1 MAYIQNLATGTVR
14 ANLKFDILSKFPIS
28 IPTIA
33 EQEKIV
39 AELDC
44 LSGIIE
50 KKKQQLKELD
60 ALAQSIF
67 YEMFGNPITNPKK
80 WNVKMWNDVFD
91 TILGKMLDKKKQV
104 ASDNVLPYIANTNV
118 QWGYFMLND
127 LKTMTFSDKERERL
141 KLEQGDIL
149 ICEGGDS
156 GRCAVW
162 KGSKEE
168 ILFQKAIHRARPRCK
183 NEISPLFVSML
194 LKEIK
199 SL

>member
-1 MAYIQNLATGTVR
+1 
-14 ANLKFDILSKFPIS
+14 
-28 IPTIA
+28 
-33 EQEKIV
+33 
-39 AELDC
+39 
-44 LSGIIE
+44 
-50 KKKQQLKELD
+50 
-60 ALAQSIF
+60 
-67 YEMFGNPITNPKK
+67 
-80 WNVKMWNDVFD
+80 MWNDVFD

-127 LKTMTFSDKERERL
+127 LKTMTFADKERERL

-199 SL
+199 SNGGLKDYITKSTIEHLTGEKLGLVPIIIPPLALQQDFASKIEAIEKQKELIKQSIQETETLFNSRMDYYFN